1 MQHCAQRRRA
11 QLWHRRPAAL
21 LAMSLITGSSTS
33 QFRVRL
39 GIQDSQGQ
47 KYVNFAEHVIVE
59 AGLMASAAAYNA
71 VGLSIHALV
80 RSTNAI

>member
-1 MQHCAQRRRA
+1 
-11 QLWHRRPAAL
+11 
-21 LAMSLITGSSTS
+21 MSLTTGSSTS

-71 VGLSIHALV
+71 VGLSLLASSAQYQCNSSILGGTGEPFLPNHA
-80 RSTNAI
+80 